1 MKQIPAYTAHR
12 MKLTLKYL
20 SVAVWMGAIFLFS
33 AEVAD
38 DSKARSG
45 IIVGFLKDSL
55 NVDFAD
61 DFLSFLTR
69 KAAHIIAYFILGLL
83 VHNLVKT
90 YKLTTKKTITLSIL
104 IALLYATFD
113 EIHQLFVPGR
123 SGEIRD
129 VLIDTAAASV
139 GVSAYYLCN
148 KIHYNRKNSKS
159 RI

>member
-1 MKQIPAYTAHR
+1 MKIY
-12 MKLTLKYL
+12 LKYL
-20 SVAVWMGAIFLFS
+20 LLVVWMILIFFLS
-33 AEVAD
+33 AEGSS
-38 DSKARSG
+38 DSQARSG
-45 IIVGFLKDSL
+45 LIVGILKDSFNIDL
-55 NVDFAD
+55 AD
-61 DFLSFLTR
+61 SFLSFLTR

-83 VHNLVKT
+83 IYSIIKT
-90 YKLTTKKTITLSIL
+90 YQLTTKRTIVLSIVL
-104 IALLYATFD
+104 ALFYAIFD